1 MTRRKYLLFF
11 LISLTLN
18 GYSQSGGSG
27 IFQILQVPA
36 HSRSMVWGNS
46 LLAVPESQ
54 SDVMYTVNNPGLLNS
69 KITGQYAATYGSVLP
84 GVKLGSAGYSITKGK
99 HNFSITGVYIDYGT
113 MDRLDAGGNY
123 EGQMNANEMA
133 FRIGHSIKM
142 KDLQIGSQLGYSYAV
157 LGPYVSNGAFLNVG
171 FHYAKSDSGV
181 QFGGVLKNLGYQVA
195 AYKNAETEPLP
206 FEIQLG
212 ASYKPVHM
220 PFRFHVALH
229 SLQKWDLTY
238 DQYLESQQVDL
249 NGNTQYKSSANFV
262 EKAFRHVNFGGELI
276 LGKHMSVL
284 LGYNYQRR
292 KEMAPSIRP
301 GLSGM
306 GWGIRM
312 KLWRYHLTYSSVA
325 YFPGQNSNTISLSLI
340 PQFFQ

>member
-1 MTRRKYLLFF
+1 
-11 LISLTLN
+11 
-18 GYSQSGGSG
+18 
-27 IFQILQVPA
+27 
-36 HSRSMVWGNS
+36 MVWGNS
-46 LLAVPESQ
+46 LLALPESQ
-54 SDVMYTVNNPGLLNS
+54 SDVLYTVNNPGLLNS

-84 GVKLGSAGYSITKGK
+84 GIKLGAAGYSMSKGK

-113 MDRLDAGGNY
+113 MERLDAGGNY
-123 EGQMNANEMA
+123 EGQMIANEMA
-133 FRIGHSIKM
+133 FRIGHSFNWKG
-142 KDLQIGSQLGYSYAV
+142 LQIGSQLGYTYAV
-157 LGPYVSNGAFLNVG
+157 LGPYVSNGAFINFG
-171 FHYAKSDSGV
+171 FQYSKTDTGI
-181 QFGGVLKNLGYQVA
+181 QIGGVIKNLGYQVA
-195 AYKNAETEPLP
+195 EFKNAERESLP

-212 ASYKPVHM
+212 ASYKPLHM

-229 SLQKWDLTY
+229 SLQRWDLTY
-238 DQYLESQQVDL
+238 DQYLESNQVDL
-249 NGNTQYKSSANFV
+249 NGNTQYNPSATFI

-292 KEMAPSIRP
+292 KEMAPSIKS

-325 YFPGQNSNTISLSLI
+325 YFPGQNSNTLSLSLI